1 MKILIDRS
9 FERDVKKLP
18 ITIQLKVK
26 STIELIVAASRL
38 EELAATKMEGA
49 KSAYRIRIGDYRI
62 GFYLENNQI
71 VLSRALNRKE
81 IYRYFP
87 KNK

>member
-9 FERDVKKLP
+9 FERDVRKLP
-18 ITIQLKVK
+18 PSVQVKIK
-26 STIELIVAASRL
+26 STIEDILKASNL
-38 EELAATKMEGA
+38 SSLQVTKMEGA
-49 KSAYRIRIGDYRI
+49 KNAFRTRVGDYRI
-62 GFYLENNQI
+62 GFYLENDII

-87 KNK
+87 KK

>member
-18 ITIQLKVK
+18 ILIQLKVK

-38 EELAATKMEGA
+38 EELGVTKMEGA
-49 KSAYRIRIGDYRI
+49 KNAYRIRIGDYRI

-71 VLSRALNRKE
+71 VLSRALNHKE

-87 KNK
+87 KK

>member
-1 MKILIDRS
+1 MKILIDSS

-18 ITIQLKVK
+18 IAIQLRIK
-26 STIELIVAASRL
+26 STLELLITASSL
-38 EELAATKMEGA
+38 QELDVTKMEGA
-49 KSAYRIRIGDYRI
+49 KNAYRIRVGDYRI

-87 KNK
+87 KK

>member
-18 ITIQLKVK
+18 ILIQLKVK

-38 EELAATKMEGA
+38 EELGVTKMEGA
-49 KSAYRIRIGDYRI
+49 KNAYRIRITTELGSIWKIIRS
-62 GFYLENNQI
+62 FCR
-71 VLSRALNRKE
+71 VL
-81 IYRYFP
+81 
-87 KNK
+87 